1 MKRAEAKTA
10 RTVSKAKLS
19 AGITQGE
26 PSDLA
31 SIRDRIAS
39 LVGTEALNMVATT
52 IEEVSKGHYM
62 AMKYLFEMI
71 GLYPGAAPEEA
82 PVEDSL
88 ARTLLRRLGLPEEQI
103 FESSVMNDREVGQ
116 QETEEDT
123 VK

>member
-1 MKRAEAKTA
+1 
-10 RTVSKAKLS
+10 
-19 AGITQGE
+19 
-26 PSDLA
+26 
-31 SIRDRIAS
+31 
-39 LVGTEALNMVATT
+39 
-52 IEEVSKGHYM
+52 M

-88 ARTLLRRLGLPEEQI
+88 ARTLLRRLGLPEEPI